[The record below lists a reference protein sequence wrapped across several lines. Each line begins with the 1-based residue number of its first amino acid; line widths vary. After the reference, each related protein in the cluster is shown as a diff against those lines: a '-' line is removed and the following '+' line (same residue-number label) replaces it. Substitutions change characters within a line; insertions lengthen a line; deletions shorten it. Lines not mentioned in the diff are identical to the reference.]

1 MAHQKPRNIE
11 RDSMSY
17 SLPHEVG
24 FLIQTLAGQ
33 EAKELDLPNL
43 STSDYL
49 ARLIRREAAK
59 LSEEQREQA
68 RLHHE
73 QRKQERLQKATPV
86 ASS

>member
-1 MAHQKPRNIE
+1 MAHQQPRNVE
-11 RDSMSY
+11 RDSKSY

-24 FLIQTLAGQ
+24 FLIQSLAAQ
-33 EAKELDLPNL
+33 EAKDLDLPNL

-49 ARLIRREAAK
+49 ARLIRREAAGK
-59 LSEEQREQA
+59 LSQEQREQA

-73 QRKQERLQKATPV
+73 QRKQERLEKATV